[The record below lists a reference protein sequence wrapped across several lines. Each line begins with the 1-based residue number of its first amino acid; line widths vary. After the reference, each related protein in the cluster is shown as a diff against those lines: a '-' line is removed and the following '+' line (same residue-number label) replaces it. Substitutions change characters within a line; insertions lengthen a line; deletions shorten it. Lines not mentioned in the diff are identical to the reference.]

1 MKLENTH
8 IIDREVSVKPM
19 KKQDGFTL
27 IEVLIAVS
35 IFAVGLL
42 AVAAMQTSAIRVN
55 STAGQLTELST
66 WGIDRL
72 EDLMSRPYTDPLLTA
87 GAHPDPAPPPGYNVN
102 WTVNQDLLT
111 LNTKSITL
119 TIQGNGKTLTLTSV
133 RCQSL

>member
-8 IIDREVSVKPM
+8 IIDREVSMKPM

-55 STAGQLTELST
+55 STAGQITELST

-72 EDLMSRPYTDPLLTA
+72 EDLMSRPYNDPLLAA
-87 GAHPDPAPPPGYNVN
+87 GNHPDPSPPAGFNVN
-102 WTVNQDLLT
+102 WTVGQDVLT
-111 LNTKSITL
+111 PNTKSITL
-119 TIQGNGKTLTLTSV
+119 TIQANGKTLTLTSV
-133 RCQSL
+133 RCRSL